1 MFIRNAW
8 YVAAWSHEL
17 GEALLART
25 ICDEDVVL
33 YRTAEGAPIALED
46 RCCHRHLPLSM
57 GRREGNGLR
66 CGYHGLL
73 FDAEG
78 RCIEIPGQAEI
89 PPGAKVATWPLV
101 ERWGF
106 VWIWVGERAKA
117 DPALVPNLWWADT
130 PGWKFSPAKMVPLAC
145 DYRLIA
151 DNVMDV
157 THLTYVHASSIGT
170 GSLTEVTPDIELSEE
185 VVRVSRWVLDRPPP
199 PMYGKAGG
207 FEAHA
212 DRWAMLEWRAPNV
225 SVNFAGCVDVGYG
238 GPGKDLSLS
247 PRRVE
252 LVAISVPT
260 PVTAGKCSYF
270 FGFSRAFGLD
280 DPAMDFAFEQT
291 MPEVFREDFV
301 VLEAQ
306 QAKMAKYPDAPQI
319 SLRNDRASVYARRL
333 LERRAEAEVAKSI
346 G

>member
-17 GEALLART
+17 GETLLART

-33 YRTAEGAPIALED
+33 YRKADRTPVALED

-57 GRREGNGLR
+57 GKRDGDGLR

-73 FDAEG
+73 FDAAG
-78 RCIEIPGQAEI
+78 TCIEIPGQAEI
-89 PPGAKVATWPLV
+89 PPQAKVKTWPLV

-106 VWIWVGERAKA
+106 VWIWVGDREKA

-130 PGWKFSPAKMVPLAC
+130 PGWKFSPAKMVPLSC

-157 THLTYVHASSIGT
+157 THLTYVHANSIGA
-170 GSLTEVTPDIELSEE
+170 GSLTEVPPEMELSEE

-199 PMYGKAGG
+199 PMYAKAGG
-207 FEAHA
+207 FEGNA
-212 DRWAMLEWRAPNV
+212 DRWAVLEWRAPNV
-225 SVNFAGCVDVGYG
+225 SVNFAGCVDVGFG
-238 GPGKDLSLS
+238 GPGKDIMQS

-260 PVTAGKCSYF
+260 PVTAGRCYYF

-291 MPEVFREDFV
+291 MPEVFREDFA

-333 LERRAEAEVAKSI
+333 LERRAEAEA
-346 G
+346 GTR